1 MNSLWLSSRKT
12 LQFDCWGMNGPNP
25 FFFPTNKVIL
35 CLSRPTALISAIRKC
50 APNINY
56 PQLQPWTQFFSR
68 FVFLHVLFSMK
79 TLILR
84 RSRDSILL
92 DQPFAFCLA
101 AFYSQIQKWRSGVRF
116 ARKLDRWEL
125 VLFNFGTGE
134 HSWTNIGNN
143 VLHESQSLSVFAIS
157 FYLFFLTFDCNWLLI
172 GKKRRVPYWLLIN
185 TNWHK
190 TCLPAEVEL
199 RTSNKPSNTFEA
211 VGLQSSNFILRCMYY
226 FLLLKMKGER
236 ERAKAETS
244 WLRLSRN
251 WNWTIFLRN
260 FFLRSSKG
268 IEIPVYFRKRI
279 AKKKK
284 SLI

>member
-1 MNSLWLSSRKT
+1 MLKPVEWQESAAFDLFHLSSRGHNLKSVKLWWIVDKVGEFYIGLSSTTACSCHRDSLWELTNELVSFLFLLLFSNWIVCIFFPSSLQQSRWYRWLDCALRASLHFHWDDLISSYPLSLSLSLSHYHSLICVVAQVKWSTMNSLWLSSRKT

-79 TLILR
+79 TLILS

-125 VLFNFGTGE
+125 VLYNFGTGE
-134 HSWTNIGNN
+134 HSWTNR
-143 VLHESQSLSVFAIS
+143 Q
-157 FYLFFLTFDCNWLLI
+157 
-172 GKKRRVPYWLLIN
+172 
-185 TNWHK
+185 
-190 TCLPAEVEL
+190 
-199 RTSNKPSNTFEA
+199 
-211 VGLQSSNFILRCMYY
+211 
-226 FLLLKMKGER
+226 
-236 ERAKAETS
+236 
-244 WLRLSRN
+244 
-251 WNWTIFLRN
+251 
-260 FFLRSSKG
+260 
-268 IEIPVYFRKRI
+268 
-279 AKKKK
+279 
-284 SLI
+284 

>member
-79 TLILR
+79 TLILS

-101 AFYSQIQKWRSGVRF
+101 AFYSQIQKWRSGDRF
-116 ARKLDRWEL
+116 ARKLDRWEI

-199 RTSNKPSNTFEA
+199 YVR
-211 VGLQSSNFILRCMYY
+211 QISSPRI
-226 FLLLKMKGER
+226 LLKQLGFSAPISYTFVLFPFIEDEGRER
-236 ERAKAETS
+236 ESE
-244 WLRLSRN
+244 SRN
-251 WNWTIFLRN
+251 QLA
-260 FFLRSSKG
+260 SS
-268 IEIPVYFRKRI
+268 I
-279 AKKKK
+279 
-284 SLI
+284 